1 MKRSTCRSGQTFPR
15 GRRRRRGYDPADVG
29 GQTFRATIRYFR
41 AERGSGLAVADIPK
55 DVTAKLGGLKQM
67 RVKGKLNGVSFNSNT
82 MPAGGGVLALSL
94 SQKILGSAGVK
105 VGDSGKFELE
115 RA

>member
-1 MKRSTCRSGQTFPR
+1 
-15 GRRRRRGYDPADVG
+15 VG

-41 AERGSGLAVADIPK
+41 PERGSGLAVADIPR

-67 RVKGKLNGVSFNSNT
+67 RVKGKLNGVSFDSNT

-94 SQKILGSAGVK
+94 SQKLLGSAGLK
-105 VGDSGKFELE
+105 VGDSAKVELE
-115 RA
+115 RAVLDDGRQAPG